1 MNNCKTAVDTP
12 FIGEGYFLCR
22 YYANNEIDYVL
33 IDNTQK
39 KQIHIC
45 TRLLTNLIEFF

>member
-1 MNNCKTAVDTP
+1 MNNCKTAVNTP

-22 YYANNEIDYVL
+22 YYVNNEIDYVL

-39 KQIHIC
+39 KADTYLYPPSH
-45 TRLLTNLIEFF
+45 